1 MYRFKYLIFGLFVSG
16 AFAVD
21 LAKHQ
26 IGVWAIESTQD
37 MSRWVIIHNLESAES
52 IGLYHIEVIGRKH
65 GNAAWQVER
74 LVHHM
79 AVTEKALK
87 ASIKEPLEKGGVYPE
102 SFNNAF
108 SAWQQKKKRKR
119 RFHLRR
125 LCSGLHVNT

>member
-1 MYRFKYLIFGLFVSG
+1 
-16 AFAVD
+16 
-21 LAKHQ
+21 
-26 IGVWAIESTQD
+26 
-37 MSRWVIIHNLESAES
+37 MSRWVIIHNLDSAES

-102 SFNNAF
+102 SFNNDF
-108 SAWQQKKKRKR
+108 SAWQQKNNGKGGSI
-119 RFHLRR
+119 
-125 LCSGLHVNT
+125 CDVSVVDCM